1 MTEILSLDN
10 DVQEYFDNIK
20 QKANKVDAQIIDDSL
35 EEITRYIERANK
47 LGQTALSRELKN
59 ITALFVYEKRLLNY
73 GIEYYVNMKDIVKFI
88 EQIKGHVIKFCEL
101 EYFPRVIPN
110 NVAERIINIKEN
122 NIFDEYY
129 ILFTDYANDELLTKE
144 EEKKRIVNKDPII
157 FGRFNIYPNRYYMIA
172 DWVDEYCDINFDT
185 FIRELS
191 KVDPNYKPEQ
201 ITEDNDVYI
210 NRLVKSIEKERLD
223 EKKSKTSKLK
233 RLFK

>member
-88 EQIKGHVIKFCEL
+88 EQIKGHIIKFCEL
-101 EYFPRVIPN
+101 EYFSRVIPN
-110 NVAERIINIKEN
+110 NIAERIINIKEN

-144 EEKKRIVNKDPII
+144 EEKKRTVNKDPII